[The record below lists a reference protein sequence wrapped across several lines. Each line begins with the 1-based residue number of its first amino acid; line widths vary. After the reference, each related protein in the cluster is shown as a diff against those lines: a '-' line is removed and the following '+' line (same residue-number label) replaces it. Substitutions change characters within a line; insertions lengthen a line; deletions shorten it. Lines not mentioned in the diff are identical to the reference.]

1 MASFSSNYLIPTEG
15 LNYLM
20 NIFPRGTVSLPS
32 GTYMGLFTTTWLSGT
47 TGIAYSGTAN
57 INLGSGTA
65 GGSSYA
71 VSEASFTGYA
81 RQFIPSGS
89 TYWPTVTSYQ
99 VGSNATL
106 SGQQVTTNSGY
117 LFTNSGTTTTVWG
130 IFVANSGTA
139 GVTTSGTGAPGTP
152 TVIWYAPFS
161 DLNAVTMASG
171 DQITVTPIWQF
182 APNAG

>member
-1 MASFSSNYLIPTEG
+1 MAQFSSNYLVPKEG

-20 NIFPRGTVSLPS
+20 NIFPIGTQALPS

-47 TGIAYSGTAN
+47 TGIAYSGSAN
-57 INLGSGTA
+57 VTLNAVA

-71 VSEASFTGYA
+71 VSEANFTGYA

-89 TYWPTVTSYQ
+89 TYWPTVASYQ
-99 VGSNATL
+99 VGSNTTL
-106 SGQQVTTNSGY
+106 SGQQVTTSSGY
-117 LFTNSGTTTTVWG
+117 TFTNSGTTTTVWG
-130 IFVANSGTA
+130 IFLSNSGTA
-139 GVTTSGTGAPGTP
+139 GVTTSGTGAVGTP
-152 TVIWYAPFS
+152 TVLWYAPFS